1 MGQEPFDTAFE
12 NEFEKQL
19 EKHLIFQKPHDVQ
32 LAADLVLTL
41 LEQSLVSLKLWA
53 SCLTQSSAPARE
65 QSILTRMHCAVFF
78 IFLRLLDGR

>member
-1 MGQEPFDTAFE
+1 MGQESFHAALE

-41 LEQSLVSLKLWA
+41 FDQSLVSLKLRT
-53 SCLTQSSAPARE
+53 SGLTNSSAQARK
-65 QSILTRMHCAVFF
+65 QSVLARMHCAVFF
-78 IFLRLLDGR
+78 IFLRLLNGC